1 MQKAGYSF
9 FALVL
14 IIYFAV
20 VLIIM
25 EIVFWCKLFIVS
37 P

>member
-25 EIVFWCKLFIVS
+25 EIVFLV
-37 P
+37 